1 MKILCF
7 GDSFTYGVGLPDYVE
22 HGPNSLYAYPQ
33 LLAEQFGCCSLNLA
47 SPGASNKEIWNIILQ
62 TKLSPADIVVIMWSH
77 PSRTCVINTPQEDPY
92 TTEKWRI
99 PEHVTGKFWTE
110 HQTSI
115 GHWMTLRQSKPGVGT
130 GRIDELR
137 DNHRLG
143 QQATAYYKNIYNEV
157 DADIS
162 TQLYMSHIDLYLKHI
177 GIKTVVHAMIPWQ
190 SIQRTHWND
199 LRVLKFSPSG
209 RTTDGHADKISHRTF
224 AKTVAKQI
232 HKSQK

>member
-22 HGPNSLYAYPQ
+22 HGPTSLYAYPQ

-99 PEHVTGKFWTE
+99 PEFVIGKFWTE

-115 GHWMTLRQSKPGVGT
+115 GTWMDDDDSSDSCLRA
-130 GRIDELR
+130 LA
-137 DNHRLG
+137 N
-143 QQATAYYKNIYNEV
+143 AYYKNIHNEV

-162 TQLYMSHIDLYLKHI
+162 TQLYMTHIDLYLKHI

-209 RTTDGHADKISHRTF
+209 RTTDGHADKTSHRTF

>member
-115 GHWMTLRQSKPGVGT
+115 GTWM
-130 GRIDELR
+130 
-137 DNHRLG
+137 DNDDLSDSDLNVL
-143 QQATAYYKNIYNEV
+143 ANAYYKNIHNEV

-162 TQLYMSHIDLYLKHI
+162 TQLYMTHIDSYLKHI

-209 RTTDGHADKISHRTF
+209 RTTDGHADENSHRTF